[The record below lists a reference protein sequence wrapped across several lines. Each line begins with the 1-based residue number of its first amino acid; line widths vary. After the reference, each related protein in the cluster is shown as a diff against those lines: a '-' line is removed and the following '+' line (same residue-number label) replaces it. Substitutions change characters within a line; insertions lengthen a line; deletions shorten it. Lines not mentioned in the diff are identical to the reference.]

1 MSTVAPP
8 PKDEEDVLHGRET
21 TGTPVTTVLLGLIP
35 IRGDAIVVLFEH
47 VALLEG
53 VVNWGLV
60 VWAWLLQHVVEHTG
74 ASREPSRV
82 LAGGVDSKGL
92 VIVLIAS
99 LRARVA
105 VGLLALLSSLLFLRG
120 LFGLVALHGRVS
132 THLPF
137 FPSKMAP
144 TASSLE
150 AKLVVMSNSSL
161 ESTGRLRP
169 SSRTR
174 SRQVMPSRKPCT
186 ISD

>member
-1 MSTVAPP
+1 LPP
-8 PKDEEDVLHGRET
+8 SPEDEEDVLHGRET
-21 TGTPVTTVLLGLIP
+21 AGAPVTTVLLGLIP
-35 IRGDAIVVLFEH
+35 LRGDAIVVHLEH

-53 VVNWGLV
+53 VVNRGLV

-74 ASREPSRV
+74 ASRGPLRV
-82 LAGGVDSKGL
+82 LAGGVDSDGL
-92 VIVLIAS
+92 VIVLVAS
-99 LRARVA
+99 LRTRVV
-105 VGLLALLSSLLFLRG
+105 VGLLALLASLMFLRG

-132 THLPF
+132 TRLSF

-161 ESTGRLRP
+161 ELTGGLRP

-174 SRQVMPSRKPCT
+174 SLQVMPSRKACT